1 MEGKGWF
8 VIYGILAL
16 LAMYLFIAQQSQ
28 AGQIKQ
34 LRADVAQLS
43 NTQQS
48 TPTSEVVTSDSP
60 SPDPESSPNL
70 SNALGRDQKRQADL
84 VTIQAA
90 LSKYYAEKKSYPNS
104 LQQLVPQYLAS
115 LPKDP
120 LSPKYSY
127 RYVKTPSGYKLTAYL
142 ETSDYP
148 DDRADGKQDHTLTF
162 TEKTS

>member
-16 LAMYLFIAQQSQ
+16 LVIYLFIAQQFQS
-28 AGQIKQ
+28 GRIKQ
-34 LRADVAQLS
+34 LQADVAQLS
-43 NTQQS
+43 NAA
-48 TPTSEVVTSDSP
+48 P
-60 SPDPESSPNL
+60 SPTTSPATASPEATQSPNV
-70 SNALGRDQKRQADL
+70 SNALGRDDQRKADL
-84 VTIQAA
+84 ATIAAA
-90 LSKYYAEKKSYPNS
+90 LNKFKAAKGYYPNS
-104 LQQLVPQYLAS
+104 LQQLVPDYLDS

-127 RYVKTPSGYKLTAYL
+127 RYVKTPTGFRVTAHL

-148 DDRADGKQDHTLTF
+148 DDRTDGKADHILTV

>member
-16 LAMYLFIAQQSQ
+16 IIIYLFIAQQSL
-28 AGQIKQ
+28 GGKVNQ
-34 LRADVAQLS
+34 LQADVAALR
-43 NTQQS
+43 NAQQAPAPEPS
-48 TPTSEVVTSDSP
+48 SSSSP
-60 SPDPESSPNL
+60 GAEQSPNL
-70 SNALGRDQKRQADL
+70 SNAAGRDQQREDDL
-84 VTIQAA
+84 RTINEA
-90 LSKYYAEKKSYPNS
+90 LKKYYDQKKQYPNS
-104 LQQLVPQYLAS
+104 LQQLVPNYLAS

-127 RYVKTPSGYKLTAYL
+127 RYVKTPTGYSLTAYL

-148 DDRADGKQDHTLTF
+148 DDRADGKQDHILTF